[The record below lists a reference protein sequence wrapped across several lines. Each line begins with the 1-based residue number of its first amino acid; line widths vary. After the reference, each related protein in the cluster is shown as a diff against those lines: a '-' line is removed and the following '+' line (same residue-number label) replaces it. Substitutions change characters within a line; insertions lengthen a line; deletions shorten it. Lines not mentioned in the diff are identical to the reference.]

1 MTFGSELALQI
12 DLAAAA
18 IAVLALVFSIRA
30 GMRQR
35 RLERETLRLQRDSD
49 IIAWSNACLGSLCEA
64 EMLMRSEYVA
74 VTEPR
79 DYEKRR
85 YEVLAALSCCIDR
98 GRLYFPNR
106 DADKFGLERERAYQG
121 KRHAVLDRLVSVYGL
136 LSERIAHGSPA
147 DPAAREALRDQ
158 AIKFKREFISEVQ
171 SEVDPR
177 RRVEFLHIHA

>member
-1 MTFGSELALQI
+1 MKVGSELAFQV

-18 IAVLALVFSIRA
+18 IAFVALFFSIRA

-35 RLERETLRLQRDSD
+35 RLERETLRLQRDTD
-49 IIAWSNACLGSLCEA
+49 IIAWSNACLGNLCEA
-64 EMLMRSEYVA
+64 EMLMRPQYVA

-85 YEVLAALSCCIDR
+85 YEVLAALSCCVDR

-121 KRHAVLDRLVSVYGL
+121 KRHAVLDRLVWVYDL
-136 LSERIAHGSPA
+136 LSEKIAHAAPQ
-147 DPAAREALRDQ
+147 DPTAREAIRDQ

-177 RRVEFLHIHA
+177 RRVEFLHTHA